1 MRRSGTS
8 LVEQIAATHSQVF
21 GAGELSDI
29 SRIVDTVEA
38 DRRDRPPEELDSDL
52 PRRLADEQVMH
63 LQGLGLGKTRVI
75 DKIPDNVISLGF
87 IALLFSSARIIFCRR
102 DLRDTCLSYYFRR
115 LDRRSPWSYDLVD
128 CGVRALEIER
138 LANHWRRVLP
148 LRMLT
153 IDYEALVADLEGE
166 SRRLIEFLGL
176 DWEAACLD
184 FYKTERPVLTASAW
198 QVRQPLFTRS

>member
-87 IALLFSSARIIFCRR
+87 IALLFPSARIIFCRR
-102 DLRDTCLSYYFRR
+102 DFRDTCLSCCFRR
-115 LDRRSPWSYDLVD
+115 FDRQIPWSYDLVD

-138 LANHWRRVLP
+138 LANHWRRVLLP
-148 LRMLT
+148 
-153 IDYEALVADLEGE
+153 
-166 SRRLIEFLGL
+166 
-176 DWEAACLD
+176 
-184 FYKTERPVLTASAW
+184 ASPHAHN
-198 QVRQPLFTRS
+198 